1 MNPEQA
7 KKAQGAIAALQS
19 MGVDCTAL
27 VADVQERC
35 ARWQDAPPDD
45 LAVRYV
51 MPATAP
57 RVEDHFTA
65 DGPQFLAASALWS
78 GFHYRLTPGQREWL
92 RENTE
97 MIPAETATV
106 GWVQEWHGTRHPRSF
121 QLSNDVHQPNVR
133 NKVFTTIIVRDA
145 GKFFAECAQKD
156 AEKEKVVTAREEAKT
171 ASALAKKPKSYD
183 DLLENLANFI

>member
-1 MNPEQA
+1 MR
-7 KKAQGAIAALQS
+7 ALRVLS
-19 MGVDCTAL
+19 DLGVDVTSAL
-27 VADVQERC
+27 ADVKHREDRYNQ
-35 ARWQDAPPDD
+35 AAPDD
-45 LAVRYV
+45 LAVRYT
-51 MPATAP
+51 MPTTAP

-106 GWVQEWHGTRHPRSF
+106 GWIEHWKGTRHPRSF